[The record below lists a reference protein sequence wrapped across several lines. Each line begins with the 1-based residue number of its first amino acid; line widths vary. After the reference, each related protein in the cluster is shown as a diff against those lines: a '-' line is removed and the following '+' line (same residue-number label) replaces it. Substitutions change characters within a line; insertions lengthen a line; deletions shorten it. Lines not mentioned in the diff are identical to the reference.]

1 MNPFNLFNDVAKE
14 GNCLDIEGTIESI
27 VEDLVDKICLKE
39 DTKEEEKQQQE
50 QQSTSNNNSLILKE
64 ECLQLQ
70 VGEFLSDAISLAL
83 EDFVGEENARAK
95 DAEAL
100 LGGCLDLVC
109 TYPEGYKPRQPLYS
123 CKTCS
128 AQNGGQLA
136 GVCYACCE
144 NCHEGH
150 DLVELYTKRNFCCD
164 CGNSKFGKLK
174 CKLFEEKDPLNQRN
188 IYNDNFKGIFCV
200 CKKPYPPEEEEEEGK
215 NDDAFEDMVQCQ
227 ICEDWFHPS
236 HAISD
241 VTERSKLDREREE
254 EEDGGFCLICSLC
267 IQKLP
272 WLVYY
277 SNKIE
282 GSEQQNC
289 CKLELL
295 KNCSNVIN
303 KGNYAI
309 CFPINWRDQ
318 LCRCND
324 CKILY
329 EDSDCQY
336 LLEVE
341 DTLEYFE
348 NQSEQMAAKSS
359 SQDDRNKKMKQV
371 EDTHL
376 QRELALKM
384 TTGIEQ
390 MKRHC
395 IAFFSQRS
403 ASKRNGET
411 VITKEDVADCFH
423 ELMVK
428 RQKLMEDEEEIGAKK
443 FSWTE

>member
-1 MNPFNLFNDVAKE
+1 MDSLMDDLK
-14 GNCLDIEGTIESI
+14 GDTIENI
-27 VEDLVDKICLKE
+27 VEELVTKICLEE
-39 DTKEEEKQQQE
+39 DKIELKQQQP
-50 QQSTSNNNSLILKE
+50 TSSNKEE
-64 ECLQLQ
+64 ECLQVQ

-83 EDFVGEENARAK
+83 EDFVGEESARAK
-95 DAEAL
+95 EAEAL

-164 CGNSKFGKLK
+164 CGNSKFGKSNK
-174 CKLFEEKDPLNQRN
+174 CKLYEEKDLLNQRN

-254 EEDGGFCLICSLC
+254 EEDGGFCLVCSLC

-272 WLVYY
+272 WLIYY
-277 SNKIE
+277 LNKTE
-282 GSEQQNC
+282 ENQQNC
-289 CKLELL
+289 CKLEML
-295 KNCSNVIN
+295 KTSSNGIKKEN
-303 KGNYAI
+303 DGI

-318 LCRCND
+318 LCRCKD
-324 CKILY
+324 CKVLY

-336 LLEVE
+336 LLDVE
-341 DTLEYFE
+341 DTIEFFE
-348 NQSEQMAAKSS
+348 KQNREQMAAKINA
-359 SQDDRNKKMKQV
+359 QDDKNKKQKLA
-371 EDTHL
+371 EDAQL

-384 TTGIEQ
+384 RSGIEQ

-395 IAFFSQRS
+395 ITFFAKRS
-403 ASKRNGET
+403 ADKRNSET
-411 VITKEDVADCFH
+411 AVITKEDVADCFH

-428 RQKLMEDEEEIGAKK
+428 RQKLMEDEEEMEGKEFA
-443 FSWTE
+443 WTG